1 MTLNFNDCVRLEVE
15 TQQPTNLLTQTVPG
29 GTNSAGWQ
37 IPLEGCTISI
47 YNTSTWKITRNT
59 LGTVQLV
66 SDKQTITPGKSVASG
81 ISYCDWNPG
90 ALTGANGADVRV
102 GVRYYNASNVQ
113 LLEEFGPW
121 VDGWVLDNGGVPITN
136 AFVYPHYQGTAPAFA
151 VKAALVMEAQDTTNN
166 HSSFIKEPVLVQG
179 DTPYEVADTSYEN
192 TLPASASNL
201 VINPSGELG
210 AQGWTDYDGNSIVTT
225 RDSLPANAGSYA
237 FNFNTSTLSP
247 EDSEIIVA
255 QTAQGFNALY
265 SNTTEM
271 TAGQWIS
278 GRVYAK
284 ARIFKGIGGTG
295 PFFKAGWEFR
305 NSSNAVISTSMGT
318 QVTFSTP
325 DDFVLV
331 EAPRMA
337 APAGT
342 VHARL
347 VVQNSDVSGSFSD
360 IKAYSWMMIK
370 RAQMNVGAT
379 EASVTNL
386 PLVSAEKWQNI
397 LGPTH
402 SITIDTNEV
411 DTGILSAEILDPLL
425 DPATTEELKPGFKVR
440 LRALVDDVWQTRFY
454 GTATEVSTT
463 YDVDMTNGD
472 LKPRITL
479 QAADPQTILA
489 NTQSPNTVAT
499 LAGLASQMPSNVLW
513 NINGQTAIGSNPT
526 IVAVNDSAT
535 VLDQAIITR
544 DSVGGYVWV
553 DRNGVFNA
561 WDSGSFDFYKTKI
574 WLTDTPRPDKN
585 GRNENVVPNPYF
597 NTDVTGWT
605 GVGGTLSWY
614 SAQLQGQ
621 LVATGGTAAYMQT
634 TALIPVEEG
643 QTVSAA
649 VAAGLPQGGKEWK
662 AQIAWYDSSSVEVG
676 TRASSP
682 TNFGQLT
689 GTVPTGAVSCRLIV
703 NVYNT
708 GGVNPSAG
716 TILLVTA
723 VTMIVN
729 PTADWGFEFF
739 DGEGFY
745 AYWTGTPNASS
756 SVLDYGL
763 WQDYLTNFDLA
774 YNSHELINR
783 VAVKGYSKKD
793 DGTYEEIV
801 VGTYEDSASIAEWGV
816 ASTEVTIADTSQ
828 AATIAARILASNG
841 TPELTCRSI
850 TFLAKDDMSLK
861 KAATIDL
868 YDQVHVRIADKFDK
882 AVRVAGVSHVLTATV
897 KNGVAVHR
905 WEVTL
910 TFKGLDTAAVISGS
924 APAPVGTPVISV
936 PVSTFGGTDILGETS
951 TSFVAGTPSVGMT
964 FVAPLSGIVFVT
976 VDAHLEENTNGNT
989 GYCGFELR
997 DGGTI
1002 GSGTVIVAAST
1013 DWAVG
1018 TSNSVAAGGA
1028 ARVNGMK
1035 RRLVT
1040 GLTPGAT
1047 YNVRT
1052 MHLTT
1057 PGGSVDVFFRAITVE
1072 PWK

>member
-1 MTLNFNDCVRLEVE
+1 MTLNFKDCVRLEVE

-29 GTNSAGWQ
+29 ATNSAGWQ

-66 SDKQTITPGKSVASG
+66 SDKATITPGKSVASG

-102 GVRYYNASNVQ
+102 GVRYYNASDVQ
-113 LLEEFGPW
+113 ILEEFGPW

-166 HSSFIKEPVLVQG
+166 HSSFIKEPVLVMG
-179 DTPYEVADTSYEN
+179 DTPYEVEDTSYEN
-192 TLPASASNL
+192 ALPASASNL

-210 AQGWTDYDGNSIVTT
+210 AQGWTDYDNNSVVTT
-225 RDSLPANAGSYA
+225 RDALPANASSYA
-237 FNFNTSTLSP
+237 FDFSESLLDP

-271 TAGQWIS
+271 TAGQWVS
-278 GRVYAK
+278 GRAYVK

-295 PFFKAGWEFR
+295 PFIKVGWEFR

-318 QVTFSTP
+318 QVTLTVPTEFA
-325 DDFVLV
+325 LV

-342 VHARL
+342 VRARM
-347 VVQNSDVSGSFSD
+347 VIQNSDVSGSFSD
-360 IKAYSWMMIK
+360 IKAYAWMMVK

-402 SITIDTNEV
+402 TITIDTDEV
-411 DTGILSAEILDPLL
+411 NTGVLSAEILDPLL
-425 DPATTEELKPGFKVR
+425 DPATTQELKPGFKVR
-440 LRALVDDVWQTRFY
+440 LRALVDGVWQNRFV
-454 GTATEVSTT
+454 GTCTNVSST

-472 LKPRITL
+472 LSPRITL
-479 QAADPQTILA
+479 EAADIQSVLA
-489 NTQSPNTVAT
+489 NTPSPNTVAT
-499 LAGLASQMPSNVLW
+499 LDGLASQMPADVLW
-513 NINGQTAIGSNPT
+513 NINGQTAVGTQPA
-526 IVAVNDSAT
+526 IVAVNESAT

-544 DSVGGYVWV
+544 DTVGGYVWV

-561 WDSGSFDFYKTKI
+561 WNPGAFDFYKTKVV
-574 WLTDTPRPDKN
+574 LSDLPRPSKS
-585 GRNENVVPNPYF
+585 GRYENVVLNPYF

-634 TALIPVEEG
+634 TALVPVEEG
-643 QTVSAA
+643 QTVKAA
-649 VAAGLPQGGKEWK
+649 IAAGLPQGGKEWN
-662 AQIAWYDSSSVEVG
+662 AQIAWYDSSNVEVG
-676 TRASSP
+676 TRATTP
-682 TNFGQLT
+682 TNFGQVT

-703 NVYNT
+703 NVFNT

-723 VTMIVN
+723 VTMIIDPV
-729 PTADWGFEFF
+729 ADWGFEFF
-739 DGEGFY
+739 DGEGTY
-745 AYWTGTPNASS
+745 AYWTGTPNNST

-774 YNSHELINR
+774 YNSQELINR
-783 VAVKGYSKKD
+783 VTVKGYVKKD
-793 DGTYEEIV
+793 DNTYDEIV
-801 VGTYEDSASIAEWGV
+801 VGTYEDTASIAEWGL
-816 ASTEVTIADTSQ
+816 ATQEVTVADTAS
-828 AATIAARILASNG
+828 AATIGARILSTNS
-841 TPELTCRSI
+841 TPELTARSI
-850 TFLAKDDMSLK
+850 TFLAKDELSLK

-868 YDQVHVRIADKFDK
+868 YDQVYVKIADKFD
-882 AVRVAGVSHVLTATV
+882 APIRVAGVSHVLSASV

-910 TFKGLDTAAVISGS
+910 TFKGLDTSAVISGS
-924 APAPVGTPVISV
+924 APAPVGTPVVSV
-936 PVSTFGGTDILGETS
+936 PVSTFSGTDNIGETS
-951 TSFVAGTPSVGMT
+951 TSFVVGSPQVGLT
-964 FVAPLSGIVFVT
+964 FVAPLSGIVFVQ
-976 VDAHLEENTNGNT
+976 VDAHLEENTNGNSA
-989 GYCGFELR
+989 YCGFELR

-1018 TSNSVAAGGA
+1018 TSNSVVSGGA